1 MPTRY
6 GESPW
11 IFEFPRTR
19 RPDFPRLRGEHT
31 CDVVI
36 VGGGLTGCAT
46 AYACAMTGLR
56 TVVIEA
62 DRVGQGSAG
71 RSAGL
76 LLADPGPLFRDV
88 VRSHGLRAARRVF
101 ETWARGAS
109 DGAALLKRLKV
120 PRGATAVSD
129 VMAGLRGDDKALAR
143 ELAARDEAGIPARWL
158 PERQARTATNLEAAA
173 ALRVPYGFA
182 VDPYAAC
189 VAVANAAARRGAAI
203 FEKSQVRKVKAL
215 RKSVEVTAADAI
227 VRAET
232 VIVTTGIATAEF
244 GPLRRHFKRRETYL
258 VMTAPVP
265 APVRKQ
271 LAPPGVTIR
280 DMRTPHHR
288 VRWTPDQRLIV
299 SGADQDETPARTRD
313 AVLVQRTGQ
322 LMYELSTIYPAISG
336 AMPEWTWNFGHDE
349 TVDDLPYVGLH
360 RNFPRHLF
368 ALGHG
373 RHGAGIAWLA
383 ARVLLR
389 LFQGAPDKGDELLG
403 FARILK

>member
-46 AYACAMTGLR
+46 AYACAMAGLKPL
-56 TVVIEA
+56 VIEA

-88 VRSHGLRAARRVF
+88 VRDHGLRAARRVF

-120 PRGATAVSD
+120 PRGLTAVSD
-129 VMAGLRGDDKALAR
+129 VMAALRGDDKNLAR
-143 ELAARDEAGIPARWL
+143 ELAARDEAGIPARRL
-158 PERQARTATNLEAAA
+158 PERQARTATNLEAGA

-182 VDPYAAC
+182 VDPYASC
-189 VAVANAAARRGAAI
+189 VAVAAAAARRGAAI

-215 RKSVEVTAADAI
+215 RKSVEVTTADAI

-244 GPLRRHFKRRETYL
+244 GPLRRYFKRRETYL
-258 VMTAPVP
+258 VMTAPLP
-265 APVRKQ
+265 AAVRKQ

-280 DMRTPHHR
+280 DTRTPHHR

-313 AVLVQRTGQ
+313 ALLVQRTGQ
-322 LMYELSTIYPAISG
+322 LMYELLMMYPAISG
-336 AMPEWTWNFGHDE
+336 LQPQYGWH
-349 TVDDLPYVGLH
+349 LPYGETADGLMYIGPH
-360 RNFPRHLF
+360 RNYPHHLF
-368 ALGHG
+368 ALGG
-373 RHGAGIAWLA
+373 GGDTISGAFVA
-383 ARVLLR
+383 
-389 LFQGAPDKGDELLG
+389 
-403 FARILK
+403 ARILARAARGQMDKADDVFGWTR

>member
-11 IFEFPRTR
+11 IYEFPRTR
-19 RPDFPRLRGEHT
+19 RPGFPRLRGEHT

-71 RSAGL
+71 RCAGL

-280 DMRTPHHR
+280 DTRTPHHR

-322 LMYELSTIYPAISG
+322 LMYELLMLYPAISG
-336 AMPEWTWNFGHDE
+336 LQPQYGWH
-349 TVDDLPYVGLH
+349 LPYGETADGLMYIGPH
-360 RNFPRHLF
+360 RNYPHHLF
-368 ALGHG
+368 ALGG
-373 RHGAGIAWLA
+373 GGDTISGAFVA
-383 ARVLLR
+383 
-389 LFQGAPDKGDELLG
+389 
-403 FARILK
+403 ARILTRAVRGQTEKADDVFGWTR

>member
-11 IFEFPRTR
+11 IVEFPRTR

-46 AYACAMTGLR
+46 AYACAMAGLR

-88 VRSHGLRAARRVF
+88 VHSHGLRAARRVF

-189 VAVANAAARRGAAI
+189 VAVANAAARRGASI

-215 RKSVEVTAADAI
+215 RKSVDVIAADAI

-299 SGADQDETPARTRD
+299 SGADQDETPARTRA

-322 LMYELSTIYPAISG
+322 LMYELLMLYPAISG
-336 AMPEWTWNFGHDE
+336 LQPQYGWQ
-349 TVDDLPYVGLH
+349 LPYGETADGLMYIGPH
-360 RNFPRHLF
+360 RNYPHHLF
-368 ALGHG
+368 ALGG
-373 RHGAGIAWLA
+373 GGDTISGAFVA
-383 ARVLLR
+383 
-389 LFQGAPDKGDELLG
+389 
-403 FARILK
+403 ARILARAVRGQTEKADDVFGWTR

>member
-46 AYACAMTGLR
+46 AYACAMAGLR

-215 RKSVEVTAADAI
+215 RKSVEVTAVDAI

-322 LMYELSTIYPAISG
+322 LMYELLMLYPAISG
-336 AMPEWTWNFGHDE
+336 LQPQFGWQ
-349 TVDDLPYVGLH
+349 LPYGETADGLMYIGPH
-360 RNFPRHLF
+360 RNYPHHLF
-368 ALGHG
+368 ALGG
-373 RHGAGIAWLA
+373 GGDTISGAFVA
-383 ARVLLR
+383 
-389 LFQGAPDKGDELLG
+389 
-403 FARILK
+403 ARILARAVRGQTEKADDVFGWTR

>member
-46 AYACAMTGLR
+46 AYTCAMAGLR
-56 TVVIEA
+56 PIVIEA

-76 LLADPGPLFRDV
+76 LLADPGPLFREV
-88 VRSHGLRAARRVF
+88 VSSHGLRAARRVF

-120 PRGATAVSD
+120 PRGVTAVSD
-129 VMAGLRGDDKALAR
+129 VMAALRGDDKTLAR
-143 ELAARDEAGIPARWL
+143 ELAARDEAGLPARWL
-158 PERQARTATNLEAAA
+158 PERQARTATNLETHA

-182 VDPYAAC
+182 VDPLQAC
-189 VAVANAAARRGAAI
+189 VAVAVAAKRRGATL

-215 RKSVEVTAADAI
+215 RKSVEVTTADAI

-265 APVRKQ
+265 AAVRKQ
-271 LAPPGVTIR
+271 LAPSDATIR

-288 VRWTPDQRLIV
+288 VRWTADQRLVV
-299 SGADQDETPARTRD
+299 SGADQDETPSRKRD

-322 LMYELSTIYPAISG
+322 LMYELLMMYPAISG
-336 AMPEWTWNFGHDE
+336 LQPQYGWH
-349 TVDDLPYVGLH
+349 LPYGETADGLMYIGPH
-360 RNFPRHLF
+360 RNYPHHLF
-368 ALGHG
+368 ALGG
-373 RHGAGIAWLA
+373 GGDTISGAFVA
-383 ARVLLR
+383 
-389 LFQGAPDKGDELLG
+389 
-403 FARILK
+403 ARILARAVRGQTEKADDVFGWTR